1 MTTHSFKHKI
11 LLDENFTARSL
22 LPLFNERF
30 DVKHI
35 SHDYHQ
41 DGMSDDQVYTF
52 AVKNKRI
59 LVTFNVKDFV
69 NFVSLSK
76 ETGIVGVS
84 ANMPTKIIDQKLRAL
99 FIKSS
104 EHSLFGKVTYITGE
118 TEV

>member
-22 LPLFNERF
+22 LPLLNKRF

-35 SHDYHQ
+35 SHDYHH
-41 DGMSDDQVYTF
+41 DGMGDDQVYAF

-59 LVTFNVKDFV
+59 LVTFNVKDFI
-69 NFVSLSK
+69 NFASISK

-99 FIKSS
+99 FTKSTKT
-104 EHSLFGKVTYITGE
+104 SLFGKVTYISGE